1 MAEYDIAIIGGGPGG
16 YVAAIRAAQLGLKT
30 TLIEKDRVGGLC
42 LNWGCIPSKA
52 LLYNAELVRLFRRSQ
67 EFGISHD
74 NLRFDF
80 AVAIDRSRQ
89 VVDRMVSG
97 VEFLLQKG
105 KVDVIKGAGALKSR
119 SEVAVEPEGR
129 VVEAA
134 NVIIAS
140 GGFTRLLPGV
150 EVDGRAV
157 ITSREALELREVP
170 ESVAIVG
177 GGPIG
182 VEFAYVYASYGAQ
195 VTVIEMLDHLLPLED
210 EDISR
215 QLERSFKQQGIGYM
229 TRTAVTELRVV
240 DGKAQISVSSDG
252 RDQEL
257 TAEKAL
263 IAIGF
268 GGNSA
273 GLGLEAAGVA
283 TEHGFIQVD
292 DHMKTNVDGVYAVGD
307 VTGKLMLAHVAFEQG
322 IIAVESIASLN
333 PPKPDYVKMPRCTY
347 CQPQVASCGLTEAQA
362 RERGYKVKTGR
373 FPFRANGKAMAASD
387 TDGFVKV
394 VAEAEYGEVL
404 GVHII
409 GPEATDLI
417 AEGALALGMGAT
429 VADVSRIVHAHP
441 TLTEA
446 VKEAALA
453 AEGKAIHFWSE
464 PSRGEATHSLG

>member
-1 MAEYDIAIIGGGPGG
+1 MAEYDVAIIGGGPGG
-16 YVAAIRAAQLGLKT
+16 YVAAIRAAQLGLKAA
-30 TLIEKDRVGGLC
+30 LIEKERVGGVC

-74 NLRFDF
+74 NLRVDF
-80 AVAIDRSRQ
+80 AAAVDRSRQ
-89 VVDRMVSG
+89 VVERMVSG
-97 VEFLLQKG
+97 VEFLLQKN
-105 KVDVIKGAGALKSR
+105 KVDVVSGAGTLKSK

-129 VVEAA
+129 VVEAD

-140 GGFTRLLPGV
+140 GGFARTLPDV
-150 EVDGRAV
+150 QIDGSTV

-182 VEFAYVYASYGAQ
+182 VEFAYVYSSYGAR
-195 VTVIEMLDHLLPLED
+195 VTIIEMLDHLLPLED
-210 EDISR
+210 EDVSR

-229 TRTAVTELRVV
+229 TRATLRELHVV
-240 DGKAQISVSSDG
+240 DGKAQLVVSSGG

-257 TAEKAL
+257 TAGKAL

-268 GGNSA
+268 GGNSD
-273 GLGLEAAGVA
+273 GLGLDVAGVA
-283 TEHGFIQVD
+283 TERGFVQVD
-292 DHMKTNVDGVYAVGD
+292 DRMNTSVDGVYAIGD
-307 VTGKLMLAHVAFEQG
+307 VTGKLMLAHVASDQG
-322 IIAVESIASLN
+322 VIAVEGIAGLD
-333 PPKPDYVKMPRCTY
+333 PAKPDYAKMPRCTY
-347 CQPQVASCGLTEAQA
+347 CRPQVASCGLTEKQA
-362 RERGYKVKTGR
+362 REQGYQVKTGR
-373 FPFRANGKAMAASD
+373 FPFRANGKAMASAD

-394 VAEAEYGEVL
+394 VAESDYGQVL
-404 GVHII
+404 GVHIV

-417 AEGALALGMGAT
+417 AEAALALGMEST
-429 VADVSRIVHAHP
+429 VGDVSRTVHAHP
-441 TLTEA
+441 TLSEA

-464 PSRGEATHSLG
+464 PSRGESK

>member
-1 MAEYDIAIIGGGPGG
+1 MAEYDVAIIGGGPGG

-30 TLIEKDRVGGLC
+30 ALIEKDRVGGVC

-74 NLRFDF
+74 NLRVDF
-80 AVAIDRSRQ
+80 AAAIDRSRQ
-89 VVDRMVSG
+89 VVDRMISG
-97 VEFLLQKG
+97 VEFLLQKN
-105 KVDVIKGAGALKSR
+105 KVDVISGKGTLKSK

-129 VVEAA
+129 IAEAA

-140 GGFTRLLPGV
+140 GGFSRLLPGV
-150 EVDGRAV
+150 QVDGRTV

-170 ESVAIVG
+170 KSVVIVG

-182 VEFAYVYASYGAQ
+182 VEFAYVYSSYGAK
-195 VTVIEMLDHLLPLED
+195 VTIVEMLDHLLPQED
-210 EDISR
+210 EDVSR

-229 TRTAVTELRVV
+229 TRTAVKELRVV
-240 DGKAQISVSSDG
+240 DGKAQLAVSSDG

-257 TAEKAL
+257 TADKAL

-268 GGNSA
+268 GGKSD
-273 GLGLEAAGVA
+273 GLGLEAVDVA
-283 TEHGFIQVD
+283 TECGFVPVD
-292 DHMKTNVDGVYAVGD
+292 DRMKTNVDGVYAIGD
-307 VTGKLMLAHVAFEQG
+307 VTGKLMLAHVASDQG
-322 IIAVESIASLN
+322 VIAVEGIAGLN
-333 PPKPDYVKMPRCTY
+333 PAKPDYVKMPRCTY

-362 RERGYKVKTGR
+362 RERGYQVKTGR
-373 FPFRANGKAMAASD
+373 FPFRANGKAMAGAD
-387 TDGFVKV
+387 TDGFVKFI
-394 VAEAEYGEVL
+394 AEADYGEVL
-404 GVHII
+404 GVHIV

-417 AEGALALGMGAT
+417 AEAALALGMEST
-429 VADVSRIVHAHP
+429 VADVSGTVHAHP
-441 TLTEA
+441 TLSEA

-464 PSRGEATHSLG
+464 PSRGEGT